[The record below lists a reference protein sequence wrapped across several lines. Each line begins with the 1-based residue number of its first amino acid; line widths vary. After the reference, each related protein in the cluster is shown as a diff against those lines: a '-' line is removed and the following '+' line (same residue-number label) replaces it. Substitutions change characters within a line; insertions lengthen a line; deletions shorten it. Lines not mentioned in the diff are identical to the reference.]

1 MAGQSTR
8 LVTGTWW
15 PTPQLT
21 REMTCDP
28 PQSAG
33 LCRALSPGPLRCG
46 RRFCYYSRALQ
57 IPRPLHLCLR
67 TLSPSSAQPRKAL
80 HLQQATPG
88 LDREATSRAA
98 AAADADADATARR
111 LAQSRSPRICRQIRL
126 RPATTTG
133 PCVSFSS
140 PTCRRVSSLL
150 VYSFFFLLPPRGIA
164 QFAASSSTTVSHDC

>member
-15 PTPQLT
+15 RTPPLT

-33 LCRALSPGPLRCG
+33 LCKALSPGPQRCG

-67 TLSPSSAQPRKAL
+67 TLFPSSAQPRKAL
-80 HLQQATPG
+80 LLLQATPG

-98 AAADADADATARR
+98 AADATAQR
-111 LAQSRSPRICRQIRL
+111 LAPSRSPRICRQIRL

-150 VYSFFFLLPPRGIA
+150 VYSSFCCRCEAPPNSSPFL
-164 QFAASSSTTVSHDC
+164 VSR